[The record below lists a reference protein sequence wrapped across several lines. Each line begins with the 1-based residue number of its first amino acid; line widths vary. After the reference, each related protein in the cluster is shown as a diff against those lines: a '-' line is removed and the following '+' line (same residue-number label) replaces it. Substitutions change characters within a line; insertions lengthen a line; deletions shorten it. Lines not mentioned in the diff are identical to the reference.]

1 MANFINSAE
10 ILSAQRSPSIVHFQ
24 FTAADLPSTARR
36 NFVLP
41 VKAGTM
47 LHSIKQLI
55 SQGFGANSKF
65 NLTAIRAVGTVNGVA
80 SRPVAV
86 NPLALTAAQIE
97 TLVGGGT
104 ITDAVNGVTYSATAL
119 CTADISLVT
128 GVEATPP
135 FVPTVVSGSAMSYAP
150 ADQLFVVSLQKTD
163 SAPTVGVLKLF
174 LELSNVKLDGIK
186 AGLLIADQAAE

>member
-10 ILSAQRSPSIVHFQ
+10 ILSTQRSLSVVHFQ

-47 LHSIKQLI
+47 IHAIKQLI
-55 SQGFGANSKF
+55 SEGFGANSKF

-104 ITDAVNGVTYSATAL
+104 VTDAVNGITYSSTAL
-119 CTADISLVT
+119 CTADISLAT
-128 GVEATPP
+128 GVSAAP
-135 FVPTVVSGSAMSYAP
+135 FAPTVVGGSGLSYAP